1 LATFLRFFETGM
13 AVKANTQKPIL
24 SNAVDP
30 TPGSLPADRKQQM
43 TDTTSETEIAVQP
56 APPAEGRLLRL
67 AHNVGWT
74 LIYLG
79 VLTLGFV
86 VHQLYITSWFASQN
100 QPELAAERIEQWAA
114 TEITEVVVVPATP
127 PDDGNGGVVSGATGD
142 GGDGIRTEPLVLQV
156 ESPPELGAAF
166 ALIRIPKIDRLRD
179 GWNVVEGV
187 RTVDLRNGAGHMP
200 DTALPGQ
207 PGNAV
212 ISGHRTTWG
221 QPFHELDALDPG
233 DRIEVDT
240 ALGTHIYAVREIR
253 VVEPTDVWVAD
264 PREGAWL
271 TLTTCHPKFSARER
285 LVIAA
290 ELVFGPNADV
300 IEVMS

>member
-1 LATFLRFFETGM
+1 MTETTASIVTEQPETPQPQSSGLRF
-13 AVKANTQKPIL
+13 L
-24 SNAVDP
+24 HNA
-30 TPGSLPADRKQQM
+30 
-43 TDTTSETEIAVQP
+43 
-56 APPAEGRLLRL
+56 
-67 AHNVGWT
+67 GWT

-79 VLTLGFV
+79 VFTLGFV
-86 VHQLYITSWFASQN
+86 AHQLFVTSWFAQQN
-100 QPELAAERIEQWAA
+100 QPELAAERVEQWES
-114 TEITEVVVVPATP
+114 TEITEVVVVPSPQDGSASDGGA
-127 PDDGNGGVVSGATGD
+127 DDGATGSD
-142 GGDGIRTEPLVLQV
+142 GDEVTEPLVLKV
-156 ESPPELGAAF
+156 ESPPEMGAAF
-166 ALIRIPKIDRLRD
+166 ALIRIPKLERLQD

-187 RTVDLRNGAGHMP
+187 RTADLRNGAGHMP

-233 DRIEVDT
+233 DRIEVET

-253 VVEPTDVWVAD
+253 VVKPTDVWVAD
-264 PREGAWL
+264 PREGGWL

>member
-1 LATFLRFFETGM
+1 MTETKVATDEEQSQPVASSPRGLRF
-13 AVKANTQKPIL
+13 L
-24 SNAVDP
+24 HNA
-30 TPGSLPADRKQQM
+30 
-43 TDTTSETEIAVQP
+43 
-56 APPAEGRLLRL
+56 
-67 AHNVGWT
+67 GWT

-79 VLTLGFV
+79 MFTLGFV
-86 VHQLYITSWFASQN
+86 VHQLYVTSWFAQQN
-100 QPELAAERIEQWAA
+100 QPELAAERIEQWEE
-114 TEITEVVVVPATP
+114 TEISEVVVVPNQQ
-127 PDDGNGGVVSGATGD
+127 DGTGGGITSGSTGD
-142 GGDGIRTEPLVLQV
+142 TGDEFPEPLILKV
-156 ESPPELGAAF
+156 ESPPDLGAAF
-166 ALIRIPKIDRLRD
+166 ALIRIPKLERLDD

-187 RTVDLRNGAGHMP
+187 RTVDLRSGAGHMP

-233 DRIEVDT
+233 DRIEVET

-253 VVEPTDVWVAD
+253 VVKPTDVWVAD

-271 TLTTCHPKFSARER
+271 TLTTCHPKFSARQR

-290 ELVFGPNADV
+290 EMVFGPNADV

>member
-1 LATFLRFFETGM
+1 M
-13 AVKANTQKPIL
+13 
-24 SNAVDP
+24 
-30 TPGSLPADRKQQM
+30 
-43 TDTTSETEIAVQP
+43 
-56 APPAEGRLLRL
+56 
-67 AHNVGWT
+67 
-74 LIYLG
+74 
-79 VLTLGFV
+79 
-86 VHQLYITSWFASQN
+86 
-100 QPELAAERIEQWAA
+100 
-114 TEITEVVVVPATP
+114 
-127 PDDGNGGVVSGATGD
+127 
-142 GGDGIRTEPLVLQV
+142 
-156 ESPPELGAAF
+156 GAAF
-166 ALIRIPKIDRLRD
+166 ALIRIPKIARLQQ

-187 RTVDLRNGAGHMP
+187 RTSDLRNGAGHMP

-253 VVEPTDVWVAD
+253 VVKPTDVWVAD

-271 TLTTCHPKFSARER
+271 TLTTCHPKFSARQR
-285 LVIAA
+285 LVVAA
-290 ELVFGPNADV
+290 ELIFGPNADV

>member
-1 LATFLRFFETGM
+1 MTNTTAATEVEQADVAASSGRGL
-13 AVKANTQKPIL
+13 QL
-24 SNAVDP
+24 LHNA
-30 TPGSLPADRKQQM
+30 
-43 TDTTSETEIAVQP
+43 
-56 APPAEGRLLRL
+56 
-67 AHNVGWT
+67 GWT

-79 VLTLGFV
+79 IFTLGFV
-86 VHQLYITSWFASQN
+86 VHQLYVTSWFAQQN
-100 QPELAAERIEQWAA
+100 QPELAAERVEQWES
-114 TEITEVVVVPATP
+114 TEISEVVVVPAQS
-127 PDDGNGGVVSGATGD
+127 DGGADNGGGVVDGATGSS
-142 GGDGIRTEPLVLQV
+142 GDEFPEPLILKV
-156 ESPPELGAAF
+156 ESPPDLGAAF
-166 ALIRIPKIDRLRD
+166 ALIRIPKIDRLEE

-200 DTALPGQ
+200 DTVLPGQ

-240 ALGTHIYAVREIR
+240 ALGTHIYAVREIT
-253 VVEPTDVWVAD
+253 VVKPTDVWVAD

-290 ELVFGPNADV
+290 ELVFGPNAEV

>member
-1 LATFLRFFETGM
+1 
-13 AVKANTQKPIL
+13 
-24 SNAVDP
+24 
-30 TPGSLPADRKQQM
+30 M
-43 TDTTSETEIAVQP
+43 TDTQEEKEQTDDTAANPVPATSR
-56 APPAEGRLLRL
+56 GLRVL
-67 AHNVGWT
+67 HNVGWT

-86 VHQLYITSWFASQN
+86 VHQLFVTTWFAEQQQS
-100 QPELAAERIEQWAA
+100 ELAVERLEQWES
-114 TEITEVVVVPATP
+114 TEISEVVVVPSPAD
-127 PDDGNGGVVSGATGD
+127 PDDPDDPGIVSGATGST
-142 GGDGIRTEPLVLQV
+142 GDEFPEPLVLKV
-156 ESPPELGAAF
+156 ESPPDLGAAF
-166 ALIRIPKIDRLRD
+166 ALIRIPKLERLQE

-187 RTVDLRNGAGHMP
+187 RMADLRHGAGHMP

-233 DRIEVDT
+233 DRIEVET

-253 VVEPTDVWVAD
+253 VVEPTDTWVAD

-271 TLTTCHPKFSARER
+271 TLTTCHPKFSARQR
-285 LVIAA
+285 LVIGA
-290 ELVFGPNADV
+290 ELVYGPNAEV

>member
-1 LATFLRFFETGM
+1 MTETTASIVTEQPETAQPQSRGLRF
-13 AVKANTQKPIL
+13 L
-24 SNAVDP
+24 HNA
-30 TPGSLPADRKQQM
+30 
-43 TDTTSETEIAVQP
+43 
-56 APPAEGRLLRL
+56 
-67 AHNVGWT
+67 GWT

-79 VLTLGFV
+79 VFTLGFV
-86 VHQLYITSWFASQN
+86 AHQLFVTSWFAQQN
-100 QPELAAERIEQWAA
+100 QPELAAERVEQWES
-114 TEITEVVVVPATP
+114 TEITEVVVVPRP
-127 PDDGNGGVVSGATGD
+127 QDGSGSDGGVDDAATGSD
-142 GGDGIRTEPLVLQV
+142 GDEVTEPLVLKV
-156 ESPPELGAAF
+156 ESPPEMGAAF
-166 ALIRIPKIDRLRD
+166 ALIRIPKLERLQD

-187 RTVDLRNGAGHMP
+187 RTADLRNGAGHMP

-233 DRIEVDT
+233 DRIEVET

-253 VVEPTDVWVAD
+253 VVKPTDVWVAD
-264 PREGAWL
+264 PREGGWL